1 MTVQLSTTSFADAD
15 GIEQTAAVVEFVG
28 ERVLDDEHAEARVEE
43 RVEREFVEFVRK
55 QSSPPRALILRMDSP
70 LGVWRVRSTRGPQ
83 GVDAICVAMV
93 RAQLPTYMALFREGI
108 DAIVHTD
115 LPRDVAGSLQRAGPA
130 LARQS
135 VVPTELT
142 PEAWLFQNF
151 STFLVQPF
159 DLVISRVLPVV
170 APVLHRRAQYVRG
183 RVSS

>member
-1 MTVQLSTTSFADAD
+1 MTVQLSTASFTDAD
-15 GIEQTAAVVEFVG
+15 GIDQTAVVVAFVG
-28 ERVLDDEHAEARVEE
+28 ERILDDEHAEARVEE
-43 RVEREFVEFVRK
+43 RVEHQFVEFVREL
-55 QSSPPRALILRMDSP
+55 SSPPRALILRMASP
-70 LGVWRVRSTRGPQ
+70 LGVWRVRSTRGPE

-115 LPRDVAGSLQRAGPA
+115 LPRDIAGSLQRAGPA
-130 LARQS
+130 LARQA
-135 VVPTELT
+135 VAPTELT

-159 DLVISRVLPVV
+159 ELVLNRVLPVL

-183 RVSS
+183 RA